1 MYKSIATAFAI
12 LLMSLFA
19 SFAFAQEEAATAAVE
34 ESLETQEIPAT
45 PHATVELVSEEL
57 VGMLDD
63 AKSKFKND
71 PQQFY
76 DEIDSVISPWLDFN
90 SWARGVM
97 GSYAAEA
104 SDEQIATFA
113 SVFRTS
119 LIETYAKGL
128 INVETARF
136 EVAPPRDGDE
146 AKTTVGVMQTLYS
159 GSDKI
164 QVLYAMQKSE
174 EGRWQFRNVQLD
186 GVNLGRTFR
195 NQFANAVASNDGDI
209 DKAIADWGV

>member
-1 MYKSIATAFAI
+1 MYKSITTAVVA
-12 LLMSLFA
+12 LLMSLCA
-19 SFAFAQEEAATAAVE
+19 NLVLAQTAQEVPDTAHE
-34 ESLETQEIPAT
+34 
-45 PHATVELVSEEL
+45 TVELVSEEL
-57 VGMLDD
+57 VGMLDG
-63 AKSKFKND
+63 AKSKYKAD

-97 GSYAAEA
+97 GEYAAEA
-104 SDEQIATFA
+104 SEEQIATFQA
-113 SVFRTS
+113 VFRTS

-146 AKTTVGVMQTLYS
+146 SKATVGVMQTLYS

-164 QVLYAMQKSE
+164 QVLYAMEDSDD
-174 EGRWQFRNVQLD
+174 GRWRFRNVQLE

-195 NQFANAVASNDGDI
+195 NQFANAVASNNGDI
-209 DKAIADWGV
+209 DKAIAAWGA